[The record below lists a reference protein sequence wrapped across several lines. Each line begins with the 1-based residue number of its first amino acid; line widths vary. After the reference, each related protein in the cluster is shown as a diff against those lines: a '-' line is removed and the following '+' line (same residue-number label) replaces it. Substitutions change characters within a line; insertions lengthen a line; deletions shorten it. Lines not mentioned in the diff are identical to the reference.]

1 MPRPIITIAATLA
14 LGAALAAPGS
24 EPAHGGEKL
33 MDYELVQRV
42 IPELRELNKHGSE
55 NIAKLHAL
63 FDELDGEAA
72 ITTPERKKLGEAAK
86 VTLED
91 HLATKKEVVAKLRTA
106 VDLPATGRADKE
118 VMAKLHGTTLHGIR
132 WNDATFRKCVND
144 LAGALG
150 LRIRMAYHVVQMNR
164 VSLDFNEA
172 NAATVLTSLCN
183 FFHLRYTVV
192 DGEIMLFKKLTP
204 NEERYLDYQKKHPE
218 AKLRYWDRETA
229 GGEYD
234 KEKKKKRRRDR

>member
-1 MPRPIITIAATLA
+1 MPRAIITIAAALA

-42 IPELRELNKHGSE
+42 IPELRALNKHGSE
-55 NIAKLHAL
+55 NVAKLHAV
-63 FDELDGEAA
+63 FDTLDGEAA
-72 ITTPERKKLGEAAK
+72 ITTPERKKLRAEIKAA
-86 VTLED
+86 LED
-91 HLATKKEVVAKLRTA
+91 HLATKKEVVAKLRG
-106 VDLPATGRADKE
+106 VVGLPASGRADTE
-118 VMAKLHGTTLHGIR
+118 FMAKLHGTTLHGIR

-144 LAGALG
+144 LADALG

-164 VSLDFNEA
+164 VTLDFNEA
-172 NAATVLTSLCN
+172 NAATVLTALCN
-183 FFHLRYTVV
+183 YFHLRYTVV

-218 AKLRYWDRETA
+218 AKLRYWDRESA
-229 GGEYD
+229 GGDYD
-234 KEKKKKRRRDR
+234 KKKKKKKGGR